1 MRVLILGAGLTGC
14 TLARL
19 MKDKNHIV
27 SIKEKQDHI
36 GGLCFTKTSPI
47 GILYEPY
54 GGHTFHTNDTRI
66 KNFVLNFSDFNNY
79 IHRKGIFIDGVLRYF
94 PISKETILEMEGS
107 EQILKEIEERPNI
120 PDSTNFETYAVSLFG
135 NTLYRLF
142 IYNYSKKMWGVEP
155 NELTTEYIQNRITLR
170 DSNTHIFK
178 DNFQGLPVKG
188 YTEFLRNMI
197 HDIPIE
203 LNTSEFDKSLYDLIL
218 YSGRIDEL
226 FKLKFGILQFR
237 SLRFDYKE
245 NDNWENENYGT
256 INLPQHAKYIR
267 KVNFKIMYQQKTN
280 KSWIQYQE
288 PISCNDNILPIYP
301 IYTKQNINLFDRY
314 LMEVCK
320 SDKVVPIGRLGLYK
334 YLEMG
339 QAISLSMNMI
349 PLIEKWKK
357 LSSKNRYLEIKK
369 LLNINKSIS

>member
-1 MRVLILGAGLTGC
+1 MRVLILGAGITGC

-19 MKDKNHIV
+19 MKDKDYYV

-36 GGLCFTKTSPI
+36 GGLCYTKTSPN

-54 GGHTFHTNDTRI
+54 GGHAFHTKDSRI
-66 KNFVLNFSDFNNY
+66 KKFVLNFSEFNNY
-79 IHRKGIFIDGVLRYF
+79 IHRKGIFINGVLRHF
-94 PISKETILEMEGS
+94 PLSKKTILEMERS
-107 EQILKEIEERPNI
+107 EIILKELEERPTT
-120 PDSTNFETYAVSLFG
+120 PDLTNFETLAISQFG

-155 NELTTEYIQNRITLR
+155 KELTTEYIQNRITLK
-170 DSNTHIFK
+170 DSNTQLFE

-188 YTEFLRNMI
+188 YTKFLRNMI

-203 LNTSEFDKSLYDLIL
+203 LNTSEFDESLYDLIL

-226 FKLKFGILQFR
+226 FKFKFGILQFR

-245 NDNWENENYGT
+245 NDVWENNNYGS

-267 KVNFKIMYQQKTN
+267 KVNFKIMYQQKIN

-288 PISCNDNILPIYP
+288 PISFNNNIPMYP
-301 IYTKQNINLFDRY
+301 IYTKQNIELFDRY
-314 LMEVCK
+314 LIEACK
-320 SDKVVPIGRLGLYK
+320 SSKIIPVGRLGLYK

-349 PLIEKWKK
+349 LLIEKWKK
-357 LSSKNRYLEIKK
+357 LNPKNRYLEIKK
-369 LLNINKSIS
+369 LLNK

>member
-1 MRVLILGAGLTGC
+1 MRVLILGAGITGC

-19 MKDKNHIV
+19 MKDKDYLV
-27 SIKEKQDHI
+27 SVKEKQDDI
-36 GGLCFTKTSPI
+36 GGLCYTKTSPN

-54 GGHTFHTNDTRI
+54 GGHAFHTKDSHI
-66 KNFVLNFSDFNNY
+66 KKFVLNFSEFNNY
-79 IHRKGIFIDGVLRYF
+79 IHRKGIFINGVLRHF
-94 PISKETILEMEGS
+94 PLSKKTIHEMERS
-107 EQILKEIEERPNI
+107 EKILKELEERPTT
-120 PDSTNFETYAVSLFG
+120 PDLTNFETLAISQFG

-155 NELTTEYIQNRITLR
+155 KELTTEYIQNRITLK
-170 DSNTHIFK
+170 DSNTQLFE

-188 YTEFLRNMI
+188 YTKFLTNMI

-203 LNTSEFDKSLYDLIL
+203 LNTSEFDESLYDLIL

-226 FKLKFGILQFR
+226 FKFKFGILQFR

-245 NDNWENENYGT
+245 NDVWENDNYGS

-267 KVNFKIMYQQKTN
+267 KVNFKIMYQQKIN

-288 PISCNDNILPIYP
+288 PISFYNNMPMYP
-301 IYTKQNINLFDRY
+301 IYTKQNIELFDRY
-314 LMEVCK
+314 LIEACK
-320 SDKVVPIGRLGLYK
+320 SNKIIPVGRLGLYK

-339 QAISLSMNMI
+339 QAISLAMNMI
-349 PLIEKWKK
+349 LLIEKWKK
-357 LSSKNRYLEIKK
+357 LSPKNRYLEIKK
-369 LLNINKSIS
+369 LLNN